1 MEPMNQP
8 PLLRRLMAKF
18 KNANRRL
25 VVGMACYLILI
36 LIALYG
42 LLPARTSNDRFVLG
56 LVLLVIALFIVKTI
70 VHAGDDKME

>member
-1 MEPMNQP
+1 MKPMNQP
-8 PLLRRLMAKF
+8 PLWRRLTTKL

-25 VVGMACYLILI
+25 VVGMACYLVLI

-56 LVLLVIALFIVKTI
+56 LVLAVIALFIVKTI
-70 VHAGDDKME
+70 VHAGNDNIE